1 MEKPCYAEKTRI
13 KEINPDDNVNDNKR
27 MKIIDDNLLN
37 KVSAQAK
44 ASPRLRMNYNF
55 HQSLEDKCH
64 RFLNAVEP
72 GTMVEIHRHPT
83 KEESFVLLRGKVR
96 VTTYNDDGTVKEI
109 VILCPEEG
117 LYGVDIPMNVWHN
130 IECLES
136 GSVFFE
142 CKEGPFVPHE
152 VEGILKR

>member
-1 MEKPCYAEKTRI
+1 
-13 KEINPDDNVNDNKR
+13 

-37 KVSAQAK
+37 KVSSQAK

-72 GTMVEIHRHPT
+72 GTKVEIHRHPT
-83 KEESFVLLRGKVR
+83 KEESFVLLRGKVC
-96 VTTYNDDGTVKEI
+96 VTTYNDDGTVKES

-117 LYGVDIPMNVWHN
+117 LYGVVYLRMFGIMWKVWSIEAYSLNVRKARLCRMRWM
-130 IECLES
+130 
-136 GSVFFE
+136 GY
-142 CKEGPFVPHE
+142 
-152 VEGILKR
+152 